1 MPKNSVRALC
11 DIAIPTAQALSKRR
25 FPETR
30 KSRGRFSNNPSSKA
44 NPCVY
49 TVYMTIHSWITIS
62 LADPR
67 ALYLQVIE
75 QIKRRVAVGDLPPG
89 AELPSIRQL
98 AAELKISVITIKR
111 AYLELE
117 REGVILTRQGKGSVV
132 AERPGL
138 QASIQEREM
147 NEHLQEAV
155 QLGLLLGKSK
165 TEMQKR
171 IAECYERKQ
180 KGMP

>member
-1 MPKNSVRALC
+1 MRWGERGFPPHSIFWLHAINIAEEIFQGSLTPCQSNGSVPLHA
-11 DIAIPTAQALSKRR
+11 T
-25 FPETR
+25 FPR
-30 KSRGRFSNNPSSKA
+30 IGKIIRPVSNNPAGIA

-117 REGVILTRQGKGSVV
+117 REGVILTRQGKDRSLRNDRGYRHPS
-132 AERPGL
+132 RNG
-138 QASIQEREM
+138 R
-147 NEHLQEAV
+147 
-155 QLGLLLGKSK
+155 
-165 TEMQKR
+165 
-171 IAECYERKQ
+171 
-180 KGMP
+180 